1 MSQNTLPAENAQIL
15 EMFTELSP
23 PRRAMAESYIRF
35 LRHEQGDSYENDAM
49 VAQMAEEILEKHHPA
64 FAELAK

>member
-1 MSQNTLPAENAQIL
+1 MSQNIL
-15 EMFTELSP
+15 EMLTELSP

-35 LRHEQGDSYENDAM
+35 LRYEQEDSYENDAT
-49 VAQMAEEILEKHHPA
+49 VAEAAEEILEKHHAA